1 MIYNPCFRFCKSSL
15 SGFMLFITL
24 LFSSWAFGQEGS
36 KVYLFDMK
44 EEIGPSAWRLTRKAF
59 QNADEAKAS
68 VVFIRMNTFG
78 GMVDYADSIR
88 TRILNARQKTVVYI
102 DNNAASAGALIALAC
117 DRIYMKKGA
126 GIGAASVVNP
136 KGEIMPEKYQ
146 SYMRGLM
153 RATAEA
159 KGRDP
164 RIAEAFVDPDVAIPG
179 VNEKGKVL
187 TLTSREAVKAG
198 FCKAEVSDLSEVLNA
213 EGIDSSLVVTHHV
226 SVIDRIIAFLINPAV
241 SGILI
246 LLIIG
251 GIYFEMQSPG
261 IGFALLV
268 AVVAALLFFAPLYLE
283 GLAAHWEIGLFL
295 IGVILL
301 LLEIFVIPGF
311 GVAGIMGIICI
322 IGGLVLSL
330 VLNDWFDFTVTG
342 SEQVSSAAMLVMGSM
357 VLAVVVCVFVG
368 KSLLKTPVF
377 QRLVLQDEQRSQ
389 MGYVSGRQRDE
400 VLNKAGYAKTDMRPS
415 GKIEIEGKWYDAVAI
430 DGYIEKG
437 TEVVVEKQENYNV
450 FVRKKNS

>member
-1 MIYNPCFRFCKSSL
+1 
-15 SGFMLFITL
+15 MLFITL
-24 LFSSWAFGQEGS
+24 LFSSWAFGQGGS

-59 QNADEAKAS
+59 QKADEAKAS
-68 VVFIRMNTFG
+68 VVLIRMNTFG

-88 TRILNARQKTVVYI
+88 TRILNAQQTTIVYI

-179 VNEKGKVL
+179 INEKGKVL

-198 FCKAEVSDLSEVLNA
+198 FCEAEVSDLNEVLNA
-213 EGIDSSLVVTHHV
+213 ERIDSSLVVTHHV
-226 SVIDRIIAFLINPAV
+226 SFIDRIIAFLINPAV

-295 IGVILL
+295 VGVILL

-342 SEQVSSAAMLVMGSM
+342 SEQISSAAMLVMGSM
-357 VLAVVVCVFVG
+357 VLAIVVCVFVG

-400 VLNKAGYAKTDMRPS
+400 MLNKTGYAKTDMRPS
-415 GKIEIEGKWYDAVAI
+415 GKIEIEGKWYDAVSL
-430 DGYIEKG
+430 DGYIDKG

>member
-24 LFSSWAFGQEGS
+24 LFSSWAFGQGGS

-59 QNADEAKAS
+59 QKADEAKAS
-68 VVFIRMNTFG
+68 VVLIRMNTFG

-88 TRILNARQKTVVYI
+88 TRILNAQQTTIVYI

-179 VNEKGKVL
+179 INEKGKVL
-187 TLTSREAVKAG
+187 TLTSREAVKAD
-198 FCKAEVSDLSEVLNA
+198 FCEAEVSDLNEVLNA
-213 EGIDSSLVVTHHV
+213 ERIDSSLVVTHHV
-226 SVIDRIIAFLINPAV
+226 SFIDRIIAFLINPAV

-295 IGVILL
+295 VGVILL

-342 SEQVSSAAMLVMGSM
+342 SEQISSAAMLVMGSM
-357 VLAVVVCVFVG
+357 VLAIVVCVFVG

-400 VLNKAGYAKTDMRPS
+400 MLNKTGYAKTDMRPS
-415 GKIEIEGKWYDAVAI
+415 GKIEIEGKWYDAVSL
-430 DGYIEKG
+430 DGYIDKG